1 VPGSVLAIATS
12 DNAMGGAILTFAF
25 PIILFAV
32 IGTVLYILLF
42 SRPHPRVPAG
52 RVALAGASAAPD
64 PAAAH
69 ASAVASGMPTA
80 SGGGSA
86 ESAAEPAGAKRDAAA
101 EASTTDG
108 SVSGEADQ
116 GTTEGTEAS
125 E

>member
-1 VPGSVLAIATS
+1 MPGSVLAIATS

-32 IGTVLYILLF
+32 IGTALYILLF

-52 RVALAGASAAPD
+52 RVALAGASARPD
-64 PAAAH
+64 PGAAH
-69 ASAVASGMPTA
+69 ASAVASG
-80 SGGGSA
+80 
-86 ESAAEPAGAKRDAAA
+86 KRDAAA

-108 SVSGEADQ
+108 SVSGEADP
-116 GTTEGTEAS
+116 GTTESTEAS